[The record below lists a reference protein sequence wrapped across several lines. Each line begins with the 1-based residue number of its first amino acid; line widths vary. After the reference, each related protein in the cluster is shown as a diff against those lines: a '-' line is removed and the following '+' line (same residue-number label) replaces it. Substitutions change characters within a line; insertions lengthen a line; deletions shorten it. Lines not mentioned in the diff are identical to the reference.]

1 MRLMKKTSRAA
12 NSAGGF
18 SLLEL
23 LIATALS
30 TIILAGILMQL
41 NTANQRTTTEQRRL
55 DLFQEA
61 REYMDQMSRDLRQV
75 GYPNRRNAVST
86 YPTADLAVGLSSVG
100 TTNLV
105 DDRNITF
112 EGGLDENNKVLV
124 TTYSYNSSTS
134 GNCPCLERHQGL
146 VGGSPTGHV
155 EVQNVQNYVGGNN
168 IPIFQY
174 YSKGGTVEVTGPLAY
189 DGVAGLDT
197 HALAEIDTIRIQL
210 VVQSPYADMKTGAKP
225 VITLVSTV
233 KVNNCMLSTV
243 GDLACS

>member
-1 MRLMKKTSRAA
+1 MKKASEAA

-75 GYPNRRNAVST
+75 GYPNRRNTDSDASHI
-86 YPTADLAVGLSSVG
+86 PKLAVGLSSTG

-105 DDRNITF
+105 DDRNLTF
-112 EGGLDENNKVLV
+112 EGGWDESSNKPLV

-134 GNCPCLERHQGL
+134 GNCPCLERSQTLKGDP
-146 VGGSPTGHV
+146 PTGYV

-174 YSKGGTVEVTGPLAY
+174 YSKGGTVEVSGPLAY

-197 HALAEIDTIRIQL
+197 HALAQIDTIRIQL